1 MLDLILLSGSKIS
14 RIEGKR
20 LYQNKLVSDIKG
32 KKIESIYHIYGKVKD
47 EKIDKYYN
55 VHIKVDLRNKKM
67 AGGNCSCEDYIEN
80 KNLHRDFKCKHMMA
94 VAYKFYMLAKKD
106 KKKKG
111 TKEPI
116 KIEKIQVRI
125 EPRLKAIKENG
136 IEKYIAEFWI
146 GDNSLAL
153 MKSINEFIYC
163 MENKRFLSLNDNFV
177 YNPHKHILNEEAER
191 IISYI
196 NKKISSKDSKEKRIL
211 LF

>member
-1 MLDLILLSGSKIS
+1 M
-14 RIEGKR
+14 
-20 LYQNKLVSDIKG
+20 
-32 KKIESIYHIYGKVKD
+32 
-47 EKIDKYYN
+47 
-55 VHIKVDLRNKKM
+55 
-67 AGGNCSCEDYIEN
+67 
-80 KNLHRDFKCKHMMA
+80 
-94 VAYKFYMLAKKD
+94 
-106 KKKKG
+106 
-111 TKEPI
+111 
-116 KIEKIQVRI
+116 KIQVRI

-196 NKKISSKDSKEKRIL
+196 NKNISSKDSKEKE
-211 LF
+211 